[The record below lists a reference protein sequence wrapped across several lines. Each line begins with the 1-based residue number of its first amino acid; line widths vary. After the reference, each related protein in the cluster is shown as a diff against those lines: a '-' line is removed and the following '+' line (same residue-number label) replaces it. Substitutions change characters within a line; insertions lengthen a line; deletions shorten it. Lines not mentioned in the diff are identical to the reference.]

1 MRRGNDGKAT
11 VAERRNGCSG
21 WSKTP
26 EDGTL
31 HVAVA

>member
-1 MRRGNDGKAT
+1 MRRGDDEKAT
-11 VAERRNGCSG
+11 AAERRNGCSG
-21 WSKTP
+21 WSKPP